1 MNVMGLPIDKEESRV
16 KRLREATHGAHDRL
30 DKRITSANPFV
41 SRERYG
47 LFLTVQYRFHRD
59 VDALYRNALLDT
71 LLPDLQGRIRL
82 NSIEQDLVDLG
93 VGVPVI
99 EEAPA
104 FGQGH
109 VDIPTALGWL
119 YVAEGSNL
127 GAAFLLK
134 EAARLDLNESFG
146 ARHLAAHPE
155 GRGLSWRRF
164 TAALDAATL
173 VADEEA
179 RAIAGANDAFVQ
191 VRTLVERFLPV
202 QSDEVLAST
211 SPAMAR
217 RI

>member
-1 MNVMGLPIDKEESRV
+1 MNVMGLPIAEDESRV
-16 KRLREATHGAHDRL
+16 KRLREATHGAHERL
-30 DKRITSANPFV
+30 DKRIMSASPFV

-47 LFLTVQYRFHRD
+47 LFLTVQYRFLRD
-59 VDALYRNALLDT
+59 VDALYRDAILDT
-71 LLPDLQGRIRL
+71 LIPDLQGRTRL

-93 VGVPVI
+93 VGVPAI

-104 FGQGH
+104 FGRGL
-109 VDIPTALGWL
+109 VDVPTALGWL

-134 EAARLDLNESFG
+134 EAARLDLNERFG

-155 GRGLSWRRF
+155 GRGLRWRRF

-173 VADEEA
+173 MADEEA
-179 RAIAGANDAFVQ
+179 RAVAGANDAFAH

-202 QSDEVLAST
+202 QSD
-211 SPAMAR
+211 
-217 RI
+217 